1 MYILRHNLDSGSGA
15 VYIKEIAD
23 LSQVLFILFNSL
35 IFNLQVSSF
44 LFVLFCCHFL
54 GNLKVVHKLYNY

>member
-23 LSQVLFILFNSL
+23 LCQVLFILFNSL
-35 IFNLQVSSF
+35 ILNLQVSSF
-44 LFVLFCCHFL
+44 LFVLFCCNFL
-54 GNLKVVHKLYNY
+54 GNFKSGSKTV

>member
-1 MYILRHNLDSGSGA
+1 MYILRHNLDLGSGA

-35 IFNLQVSSF
+35 ILNLQVSSF
-44 LFVLFCCHFL
+44 LFVLFCFHFL
-54 GNLKVVHKLYNY
+54 GNFKSGS

>member
-1 MYILRHNLDSGSGA
+1 MYILRHNLDLGSGA

-35 IFNLQVSSF
+35 ILNLQVSSF
-44 LFVLFCCHFL
+44 LFVLFCCNFL
-54 GNLKVVHKLYNY
+54 GNFKSGSKTV

>member
-35 IFNLQVSSF
+35 ILNLQVSSF
-44 LFVLFCCHFL
+44 LFVLFCFHFL
-54 GNLKVVHKLYNY
+54 ENFKSGS